1 MALVDGSNVTISHL
15 GLVAGVYDS
24 LGIGDLIDELI
35 PKKRHHIVSHGTA
48 VKALLLNSLGFVER
62 RLYIMP
68 DYFDDIATERLLG
81 QGIRPEHLNES
92 LFGET
97 LDAIARFNPTQ
108 LFTAISLTMMKKL
121 ASEPPVKPQDSPR
134 LHHDTSSFKVTGE
147 YDSDFGTRL
156 IQIVR
161 GHSKDHRNDLNQ
173 FAMTLVTNQH
183 GIPVFMEPL
192 SGNASD
198 KKSLLRSIQA
208 VRNNLVTDQRIYHIA
223 DSAFYTKL
231 NLQTLGTQCYWI
243 SHVPNTIKE
252 AKTLIHQEG
261 ITWQPCTDERYHSYE
276 LMSEYAGI
284 PQKWVVYHSRE
295 QQTRSEKT
303 FASRIEKQRKKD
315 ETALKKIFSH
325 EYACET
331 DARAELDRWFG
342 KHHRY
347 LPFNIQ
353 ITSKNH
359 RANGKKG
366 RPKHGEELKE
376 VFLISCKL
384 MFNEEG
390 VRREKERLGRFIL
403 ATNDCEIDPD
413 TLLDW
418 YKEQGAVERGFRFLK
433 DNSFHISEI
442 FLKNPNRI
450 AAVSMLMVLSLMVYT
465 VTQWR
470 IREILREKKKTV
482 RDVKKQ
488 TAKPTTKRIY
498 HLFRRVRQIKEV
510 TDTGLKCLILNYTD
524 ELQDITRLFGPGVE
538 KYYA

>member
-24 LGIGDLIDELI
+24 LGIGNLIDELI

-81 QGIRPEHLNES
+81 PGIHPDHLNES

-121 ASEPPVKPQDSPR
+121 TPEPPKPQDSPR

-173 FAMTLVTNQH
+173 FVITLVTNQH

-261 ITWQPCTDERYHSYE
+261 IPWQPCTDERYHSYE
-276 LMSEYAGI
+276 LTSEYAGI
-284 PQKWVVYHSRE
+284 PQKWVLYHSRD
-295 QQTRSEKT
+295 QQTKSEKT
-303 FASRIEKQRKKD
+303 FASRIKKQWKKD
-315 ETALKKIFSH
+315 VNALKKTFKH
-325 EYACET
+325 EYACEP
-331 DARAELDRWFG
+331 DARAALNRWFG
-342 KHHRY
+342 KHPRY
-347 LPFNIQ
+347 LPVNIQ
-353 ITSKNH
+353 VTTKN
-359 RANGKKG
+359 RRVDGKKG
-366 RPKHGEELKE
+366 RPKDGEEMKTIYF
-376 VFLISCKL
+376 VSCAL
-384 MFNEEG
+384 MYNDEEI
-390 VRREKERLGRFIL
+390 RREKERLGRFIL
-403 ATNDCEIDPD
+403 ATNDCEIDSD

-465 VTQWR
+465 VTQWQ
-470 IREILREKKKTV
+470 IREILREQKKTI

-498 HLFRRVRQIKEV
+498 HLFRRVRQIEEV
-510 TDTGLKCLILNYTD
+510 TDTGVKCRILNYTD
-524 ELQDITRLFGPGVE
+524 ELQDITRLFGQGVE

>member
-15 GLVAGVYDS
+15 GVVAGVYDS

-68 DYFDDIATERLLG
+68 DYFDDVATERLLG
-81 QGIRPEHLNES
+81 PGIHPKHLNES

-108 LFTAISLTMMKKL
+108 LFTAISLKMMRKL
-121 ASEPPVKPQDSPR
+121 APEPSHPKKSQR
-134 LHHDTSSFKVTGE
+134 LHHDTSSFMVTGE

-161 GHSKDHRNDLNQ
+161 GYSKDHRNDLNQ
-173 FAMTLVTNQH
+173 FIINLVTNQH

-208 VRNNLVTDQRIYHIA
+208 VRNNLVTNQRFYHVA
-223 DSAFYTKL
+223 DSAFYTEF
-231 NLQTLGTQCYWI
+231 NLQSLGTQCYWI

-252 AKTLIHQEG
+252 AKALIHQKEVV
-261 ITWQPCTDERYHSYE
+261 WNPCTDERYHYLEHS
-276 LMSEYAGI
+276 SEYAEI
-284 PQKWVVYHSRE
+284 PQKWVMYHSRD

-303 FASRIEKQRKKD
+303 FKSRIEKQQKKD

-331 DARAELDRWFG
+331 DARADLDRWFG
-342 KHHRY
+342 NHPRY
-347 LPFNIQ
+347 LPEEIQ
-353 ITSKNH
+353 VTKKNR

-366 RPKHGEELKE
+366 RPKIGEEIKE
-376 VFLISCKL
+376 IFFVSCKL
-384 MFNEEG
+384 TFNETEIQ
-390 VRREKERLGRFIL
+390 RERERLGRFIL
-403 ATNDCEIDPD
+403 ATNDCEIDAD
-413 TLLDW
+413 TLLEW

-433 DNSFHISEI
+433 DNTFHISEI
-442 FLKNPNRI
+442 YLKNPNRV
-450 AAVSMLMVLSLMVYT
+450 AAVAMLMVLSLMVYT
-465 VTQWR
+465 VTQWQ
-470 IREILREKKKTV
+470 IREILREQNKTI

-498 HLFRRVRQIKEV
+498 HLFRRVRQIEEV
-510 TDTGLKCLILNYTD
+510 TVTGVECRILNYPD

>member
-1 MALVDGSNVTISHL
+1 MALVEGSNVSISHL

-24 LGIGDLIDELI
+24 LGIGELIDELM
-35 PKKRHHIVSHGTA
+35 PKKRYHIVSHGDA
-48 VKALLLNSLGFVER
+48 VKALLLNSLGYVER

-81 QGIRPEHLNES
+81 PGIRPEHLNES

-97 LDAIARFNPTQ
+97 LDAISRFDCTQ
-108 LFTAISLTMMKKL
+108 LFTHISLKMMRTL
-121 ASEPPVKPQDSPR
+121 SLQTQR
-134 LHHDTSSFKVTGE
+134 LHHDTTSITVTGE
-147 YDSDFGTRL
+147 YDSDFKTRE
-156 IQIVR
+156 IKIVR

-173 FAMTLVTNQH
+173 FIISLTTNQN

-198 KKSLLRSIQA
+198 KKSLIRSIQA
-208 VRNNLVTDQRIYHIA
+208 VRANLVTDQRIYHIA
-223 DSAFYTKL
+223 DSAFYTKQ
-231 NLQTLGTQCYWI
+231 NLQTLGAQCFWI

-252 AKTLIHQEG
+252 AKTLIHQEERE
-261 ITWQPCTDERYHSYE
+261 WSPCTDERYHYRE
-276 LMSEYAGI
+276 FRSEYAEI
-284 PQKWVVYHSRE
+284 PQKWVMYHSRD
-295 QQTRSEKT
+295 QQTKSEKK
-303 FASRIEKQRKKD
+303 FKSRIEKQRTKD
-315 ETALKKIFSH
+315 ETALKKIFSQ

-342 KHHRY
+342 KQPRY
-347 LPFNIQ
+347 FPVNVQ
-353 ITSKNH
+353 VTKQN
-359 RANGKKG
+359 RRVNGKKG
-366 RPKHGEELKE
+366 RPKKGEEMKE
-376 VFLISCKL
+376 IFFISCKL
-384 MFNEEG
+384 MFNDEEIQ
-390 VRREKERLGRFIL
+390 REKERLGRFIL
-403 ATNDCEIDPD
+403 ATNDCEIDPN

-442 FLKNPNRI
+442 FLKNPDRI

-465 VTQWR
+465 VTQWQ
-470 IREILREKKKTV
+470 IREILREQKKTV

-498 HLFRRVRQIKEV
+498 HLFRRVRQIEEI
-510 TDTGLKCLILNYTD
+510 TDSGKVCRILNYMD

-538 KYYA
+538 KYYV